1 MNTITI
7 IAITTGFVSFLAYIA
22 IQWINQEEEIEIT
35 PIPESFINSVKD
47 DLDLITSHYRL
58 GKIDRETYMSL
69 RETVLRMAENVAD
82 EHLKVLERG
91 VE

>member
-69 RETVLRMAENVAD
+69 RETVLKMAENVAD

>member
-22 IQWINQEEEIEIT
+22 IQWINQVEEIEIT

-69 RETVLRMAENVAD
+69 RETVLKMAENVAD